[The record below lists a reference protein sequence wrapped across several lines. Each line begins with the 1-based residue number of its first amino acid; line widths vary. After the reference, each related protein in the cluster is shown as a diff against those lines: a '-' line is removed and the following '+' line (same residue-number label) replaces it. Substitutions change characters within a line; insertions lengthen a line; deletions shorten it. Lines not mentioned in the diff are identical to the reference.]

1 MNSVME
7 SSPFA
12 MITQVLKGIG
22 AQDAPPP
29 PQPPPPPPL
38 AGADSSLRVPPPLLA
53 AVESARIV
61 DEHGPSP
68 HLEYRIECRLGEQR
82 WYTWRRFRE
91 FASLREVLKQTVGGS
106 AKAQL
111 PAKGYVRHATS
122 ETVACER
129 MEGLS
134 KWLQGVLSESAAL
147 GELALLVFLGLASL
161 ESKAAVQHRRQPL
174 HVRAIDAPA
183 AESGDVMLFRTRATV
198 PALQRAVTG
207 SMWDHVG
214 VLIFRNAQK
223 RVCRAADRG
232 PDGDS
237 GVIECDMSGTRFYR
251 LSSYEALWHT
261 QYDEIALRQLRWDG
275 RGTDDTIRIL
285 DAWMRA
291 VLGTPYLLT
300 VGKIKAHHKR
310 QAAGASRAEGPPA
323 GGIDGSRPQSG
334 PSSDVLTRL
343 MSASVSPDLI
353 SPQRRPDAPGD
364 QPAPSAANSALA
376 SSTDGGFFCS
386 ELVAHAY
393 QALGVLDSECLA
405 CGFWPVDFG
414 EAATKGL
421 PLTRGVELGEEVP
434 IDFLTP
440 GVETLVG
447 CAWTQ

>member
-1 MNSVME
+1 MTS
-7 SSPFA
+7 
-12 MITQVLKGIG
+12 
-22 AQDAPPP
+22 DC
-29 PQPPPPPPL
+29 
-38 AGADSSLRVPPPLLA
+38 VP
-53 AVESARIV
+53 
-61 DEHGPSP
+61 H
-68 HLEYRIECRLGEQR
+68 Q
-82 WYTWRRFRE
+82 
-91 FASLREVLKQTVGGS
+91 
-106 AKAQL
+106 
-111 PAKGYVRHATS
+111 
-122 ETVACER
+122 
-129 MEGLS
+129 
-134 KWLQGVLSESAAL
+134 
-147 GELALLVFLGLASL
+147 
-161 ESKAAVQHRRQPL
+161 
-174 HVRAIDAPA
+174 
-183 AESGDVMLFRTRATV
+183 
-198 PALQRAVTG
+198 
-207 SMWDHVG
+207 VG
-214 VLIFRNAQK
+214 VLIFRDAQK

-251 LSSYEALWHT
+251 LSSYEALWHK

-343 MSASVSPDLI
+343 MSASVSPDFI
-353 SPQRRPDAPGD
+353 SPQRRPNAPGD

-376 SSTDGGFFCS
+376 SSTDVGFFCS